1 MSNDKKVRMKLS
13 RHLWPD
19 EKKEKQRKNRTILLM
34 IISLAVLF
42 LTGFGL
48 GTLVHPSSMPVL
60 SDRTALDSFSQEKLN
75 SIYNIMRT
83 EWYFGKDVENLEED
97 LVNRA
102 LYGMS
107 QSMEDPHSTYMS
119 AEQTLAFSTN
129 IDKNFVGIGI
139 QYFSNPGMKMITRV
153 FADSPA
159 FYAGV
164 QEGDILLE
172 ADGVSLVDL
181 ESNEVADLV
190 KGEAGTSL
198 KLTVLRDN
206 EEVTMDIVRA
216 EVTLTAFGEMLDE
229 TTGYL
234 EIISFGSST
243 GEECARYLN
252 EMTEQGL
259 KQLVIDLRDNGGGYL
274 DALVDVASLFLP
286 ENTLIMSREFKDG
299 QRTESYT
306 KEGLLENIE
315 GIVILI
321 NENTASASEVLTMAL
336 REQRDD
342 VTLVGTTSYGKGSVQ
357 TQRPFADGSV
367 LKYTNSRWLSPDDEW
382 INGVGITPDVVIE
395 TPEVLRTT
403 IASFTM
409 EEGESYTVDQVSE
422 HVATAQKALEF
433 LGYSTG
439 RTDGYFDKTTEK
451 TLKKYQNDRNLEVN
465 GLLDE
470 ATLQSLYSRVRYSW
484 SVDKSVDNQLQA
496 ALEILHG

>member
-1 MSNDKKVRMKLS
+1 MSDDKKVRMKLS

-19 EKKEKQRKNRTILLM
+19 EQKEKQRKNRTILLM
-34 IISLAVLF
+34 VLSMAILF
-42 LTGFGL
+42 LVGFGL
-48 GTLVHPSSMPVL
+48 GTRIHSAAIPSMASG
-60 SDRTALDSFSQEKLN
+60 SALDGFSQEKLN

-83 EWYFGKDVENLEED
+83 EWYFGKDIENLDDD
-97 LVNRA
+97 LINRA

-119 AEQTLAFSTN
+119 AEQTLAFSSN

-159 FYAGV
+159 AKAGV
-164 QEGDILLE
+164 QEGDILLK
-172 ADGVSLVDL
+172 ADGISLVEL
-181 ESNEVADLV
+181 ESDEVADLV

-216 EVTLTAFGEMLDE
+216 EVTLTAFGEMLDD

-243 GEECARYLN
+243 GAECARYLQQ
-252 EMTEQGL
+252 MSEQGL
-259 KQLVIDLRDNGGGYL
+259 KELVIDLRDNGGGYL
-274 DALVDVASLFLP
+274 DALVDVVSLFLP

-299 QRTESYT
+299 QRSESYT
-306 KEGLLENIE
+306 REGMLDNIE

-336 REQRDD
+336 KEQRDD
-342 VTLVGTTSYGKGSVQ
+342 VTLLGTTTYGKGSVQ

-367 LKYTNSRWLSPDDEW
+367 LKYTNSRWLSPKDEW
-382 INGVGITPDVVIE
+382 INGVGITPDVVVE
-395 TPEVLRTT
+395 APEVLRTT
-403 IASFTM
+403 ISSFMM

-422 HVATAQKALEF
+422 HIATAQKALEF
-433 LGYSTG
+433 LGYSAG

-451 TLKKYQNDRNLEVN
+451 TLKQYQQERNLEVT
-465 GLLDE
+465 GILDE
-470 ATLQSLYSRVRYSW
+470 TTLQSLYSRVRYSW
-484 SVDKSVDNQLQA
+484 SVDKSVDNQLQS